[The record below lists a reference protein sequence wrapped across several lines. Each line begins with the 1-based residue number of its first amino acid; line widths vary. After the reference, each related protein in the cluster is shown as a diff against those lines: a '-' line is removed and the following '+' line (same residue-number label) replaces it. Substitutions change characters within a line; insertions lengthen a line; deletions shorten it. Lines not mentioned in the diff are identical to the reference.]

1 MRTNEAWWQRQTSCM
16 AQQCCHLPLDVITER
31 HLRLWQL
38 QHRAWWEVALV
49 RCIVAAQR
57 RRANVG
63 QFAMVFDTSFL
74 AIQHLL
80 QFLPIWHH
88 TQDCSNLDTRTHNST
103 GTVEST
109 ENRRTQAHFPLK
121 RTSHLQCTRWHT
133 SCSSVCWVNVMY
145 FHQQIQAHFPL
156 KRTSHLQ
163 CTRWHTSCSSV
174 CWVNVM
180 YFHQQI
186 QAHFSLK
193 RISHWWYH
201 EEHQTKSAPE
211 KVLHYKWTRINCETS
226 PLYRW
231 VHVRILKRVSLT
243 GGQTLTMKHFI
254 ALA

>member
-88 TQDCSNLDTRTHNST
+88 TQDCSNLDTCTHNST

-109 ENRRTQAHFPLK
+109 ENRRT
-121 RTSHLQCTRWHT
+121 
-133 SCSSVCWVNVMY
+133 
-145 FHQQIQAHFPL
+145 QAHFPL

-211 KVLHYKWTRINCETS
+211 KVLHYKWTRTNCETS